1 MFLVYI
7 PLIRKDCDHTI
18 LLLLSVHF
26 YILRHEGM
34 KMWRGTSMEINSYAA
49 NKLLRWPKNSAPRME
64 IKGSFPCLK
73 IQQNTKKNYRKAP
86 GILSL
91 ISGRT

>member
-1 MFLVYI
+1 
-7 PLIRKDCDHTI
+7 
-18 LLLLSVHF
+18 
-26 YILRHEGM
+26 
-34 KMWRGTSMEINSYAA
+34 MEINSYAA